1 MYNTRNSSSP
11 TTTSTLQEQSQT
23 EEQQL
28 GEPQQFLTSFC
39 RALYEYDAQDP
50 SALSFR
56 RGDIIEILTQ
66 QPSGWWDGLLGDE
79 RGWFPS
85 NYVVLIS
92 DEEAETAFA
101 QAEVEAQAAAVSQT
115 KQQSALPNDSPA
127 SFWGIQ
133 NEQQEWLDNELGKET
148 SNHDVHDATRNGGQS
163 SDFWMPEVTPDGQVF
178 SSFCHVFQSLTEHQD
193 ILCEY
198 ANWPTISVSTPGS

>member
-1 MYNTRNSSSP
+1 MYNTRNAASSS
-11 TTTSTLQEQSQT
+11 TTSSFQEHHQI

-28 GEPQQFLTSFC
+28 GELQQFNTSFC
-39 RALYEYDAQDP
+39 RALYDYDAQDP

-92 DEEAETAFA
+92 DEEAESAFA
-101 QAEVEAQAAAVSQT
+101 QAEIEAQATAVAQT
-115 KQQSALPNDSPA
+115 QPHTALVNDP
-127 SFWGIQ
+127 SFRGIQ

-148 SNHDVHDATRNGGQS
+148 RNHDPHDVTRNGGQS

-178 SSFCHVFQSLTEHQD
+178 PLLSHLFLSLREHTD
-193 ILCEY
+193 ILCEHT
-198 ANWPTISVSTPGS
+198 NWPTISISSSGS

>member
-1 MYNTRNSSSP
+1 MYNTRNVASSS
-11 TTTSTLQEQSQT
+11 TTPSFPEQHQK

-28 GEPQQFLTSFC
+28 GELQQFITSFC
-39 RALYEYDAQDP
+39 RALYDYDAQDP

-66 QPSGWWDGLLGDE
+66 QPSGWWDGLLGEE

-101 QAEVEAQAAAVSQT
+101 QAEIEAQATAATQT
-115 KQQSALPNDSPA
+115 QPQSALGNDP
-127 SFWGIQ
+127 SFRGIQ

-148 SNHDVHDATRNGGQS
+148 SNHGPQDVTRNGGQS

-178 SSFCHVFQSLTEHQD
+178 PSLSHSFE
-193 ILCEY
+193 
-198 ANWPTISVSTPGS
+198 